1 MLRTHLT
8 VSQEVM
14 ELESRPTNWPLPGA
28 EEEEAVV
35 QRERGA
41 GSQERCMVGTRFQRG
56 KTKMFWRRVVVTLTN
71 GLNVFNT
78 T

>member
-35 QRERGA
+35 QRERG
-41 GSQERCMVGTRFQRG
+41 EGTGG
-56 KTKMFWRRVVVTLTN
+56 KAQLASDCTRPQPSRLPEHS
-71 GLNVFNT
+71 
-78 T
+78 